1 MSGKQDSLAVNGKRV
16 NYFASEMA
24 ILGNRQMADLL
35 VIMYRSEAWRGFQ
48 DDYGLY
54 EFLSGEFDYFLT
66 QQGVSRDDV
75 MGGVRDIS
83 IKAMFEDGMDERR
96 TGEEGYRR

>member
-1 MSGKQDSLAVNGKRV
+1 MNGKRV
-16 NYFASEMA
+16 NDFASEMA
-24 ILGNRQMADLL
+24 ILGDRHMADLL
-35 VIMYRSEAWRGFQ
+35 VTMYRSEAWRGFH

-75 MGGVRDIS
+75 MSGVRDIS
-83 IKAMFEDGMDERR
+83 TKAMFEDGMDERR
-96 TGEEGYRR
+96 TGRKDIAVGSSVFGR